1 MFTVWVDNLCIYTPI
16 ITDMDYKIISPV
28 WTQELNK
35 AGSFEFTLP
44 PENRGY
50 NQIQKLKSLVTIRE
64 DGKDVWWGRVIED
77 KRDYYNRKHVYCE
90 GILAYLLD
98 SIVRPYDHQGTVAQL
113 FNSFVSWHNSR
124 VEADKKFTV
133 DVCNV
138 TDPNDYVH
146 YSSTQY
152 PNTLDEINDK
162 LIKTH
167 YGFLIVERKNN
178 VNYISYTVSPWG
190 SNMTNMLSPQTIE
203 FGVNLLDLTEH
214 IDATGVIT
222 VLIPI
227 GKDGL
232 TIASVNSNKDYLENT
247 SAINLFGRI
256 EKMQK
261 WDDVTVASNL
271 KTKGSSFLSENNK
284 LVMDLTVSAV
294 DLHLVDPTIKKIK
307 LGQLINVVSI
317 PHGVLGGELF
327 PCRKIVTYLEEP
339 DKTSFTLGVT
349 IKGMTD
355 KYVEL
360 KKGLNK

>member
-1 MFTVWVDNLCIYTPI
+1 MYTVWVDDFCIYTPV
-16 ITDMDYKIISPV
+16 ITDLDYKIISPV
-28 WTQELNK
+28 WTQEVDK

-50 NQIQKLKSLVTIRE
+50 TRIQKLKSLVTIRE
-64 DGKDVWWGRVIED
+64 DGVDVWWGRVIED
-77 KRDYYNRKHVYCE
+77 KRDYYNRKQIYCE

-98 SIVRPYDHQGTVAQL
+98 SIVRPYNHQGDLGTL
-113 FNSFVSWHNSR
+113 FYKYIDDHNSR
-124 VEADKKFTV
+124 VEASKQFTV
-133 DVCNV
+133 DTCDV

-152 PNTLDEINDK
+152 PNTLDEINEK

-167 YGFLIVERKNN
+167 GGHLITKRVNG
-178 VNYISYTVSPWG
+178 VNYISYCKNPWG
-190 SNMTNMLSPQTIE
+190 ANMADSLCMQTIE
-203 FGVNLLDLTEH
+203 FGVNLLDLSEH
-214 IDATGVIT
+214 IDATGLIT

-232 TIASVNSNKDYLENT
+232 TIASVNSNKDYLENAT
-247 SAINLFGRI
+247 AVNLFGRI

-271 KTKGSSFLSENNK
+271 KTKGSAYLSENNK
-284 LVMDLTVSAV
+284 LIMDLTIKAV
-294 DLHLVDPTIKKIK
+294 DLHLVNVDVRKIK

-317 PHGVLGGELF
+317 PHGVDDLF
-327 PCRKIVTYLEEP
+327 PCSKIVTYLEEP

-349 IKGMTD
+349 VKGMTD
-355 KYVEL
+355 RYVEI
-360 KKGLNK
+360 KKGLKT

>member
-1 MFTVWVDNLCIYTPI
+1 MYTVWVDDLCIYTPV
-16 ITDMDYKIISPV
+16 ITDLDYKIISPV
-28 WTQELNK
+28 WTQEIDK

-50 NQIQKLKSLVTIRE
+50 TSIQKLKSLVTIRE
-64 DGKDVWWGRVIED
+64 DGVDVWWGRVIED
-77 KRDYYNRKHVYCE
+77 KRDYYNRKQIYCE

-98 SIVRPYDHQGTVAQL
+98 SIVRPYNHQGDIGTL
-113 FNSFVSWHNSR
+113 FNKYIDDHNSR
-124 VEADKKFTV
+124 VEADKRFTV
-133 DVCNV
+133 DTCDV

-152 PNTLDEINDK
+152 PNTLDEINEK

-167 YGFLIVERKNN
+167 GGHLIVKRVNG
-178 VNYISYTVSPWG
+178 VNYISYCKNPWG
-190 SNMTNMLSPQTIE
+190 ANMADSLCMQTIE

-214 IDATGVIT
+214 IDATGLIT

-232 TIASVNSNKDYLENT
+232 TIASVNSNKDYLENAT
-247 SAINLFGRI
+247 AVNLFGRI

-271 KTKGSSFLSENNK
+271 KTKGSAFLSDNNK
-284 LVMDLTVSAV
+284 LIMDLTIKAV
-294 DLHLVDPTIKKIK
+294 DLHLVNVDVRKIK

-317 PHGVLGGELF
+317 PHGVDDLF
-327 PCRKIVTYLEEP
+327 PCSKIVTYLEEP

-349 IKGMTD
+349 IKGITD
-355 KYVEL
+355 RYVEI
-360 KKGLNK
+360 KKGLKT